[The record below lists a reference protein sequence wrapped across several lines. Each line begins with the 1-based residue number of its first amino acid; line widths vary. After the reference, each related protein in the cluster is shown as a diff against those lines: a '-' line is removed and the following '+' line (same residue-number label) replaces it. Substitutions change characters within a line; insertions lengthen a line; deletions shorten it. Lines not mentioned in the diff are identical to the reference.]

1 MYVSTFRIKNFKS
14 FKEVVIHFNK
24 DINVLTGIN
33 NSGKTTCLEA
43 LALWNECF
51 NKLLRQAGRANPS
64 LGLEKD
70 DFMFGTSQP
79 SYVPFKD
86 INSVRSPEFNDI
98 FHNLD
103 KKNYINLELTL
114 NIDQNIFIKVGFV
127 IRASNGGQN
136 YEISMIGRG
145 TFDHKNFNKIFKRL
159 PESISTVY
167 ASPISTLKGEENF
180 MTVPVIKKALNERE
194 SVVVLRNRIYQL
206 KKQAALFLDFQKDLS
221 FILTNNLENVEI
233 QIIGDEILD
242 INVQVNIK
250 IGVKDTPKNIS
261 LLGSGT
267 LQIIEIL
274 LCLYENKREL
284 NLILLDEPD
293 SHIHRSIQQRLIDTM
308 KKFIENTQLFITTH
322 NESLIRS
329 FEPKYLFH
337 FEPIANKEYRNII
350 YDKPQKLKKGLQ
362 PSSTNHIFKSLNDGD
377 NSLDFIN
384 ALECDKLILVEGE
397 DDARNISVLLK
408 QRINDKNKYM
418 FWSFDGIS
426 GIFNNIKYYK
436 EIFSLI
442 KNKNSLW
449 EKAVLIF
456 DKDEFTELQ
465 KNNLA
470 IAFNEKLGI
479 KTHIWNS
486 YTFETTLLNDQSK
499 FILLVEKYLRS
510 LNISFNANT
519 LNEIVEN
526 NLNQYSVK
534 KQQEWAGGDYKKDYF
549 HRITNDKRIQVDNLF
564 KNSKIITTNDG
575 AIQPDFEAYLR
586 TVCNAK
592 DIHKLAKKD
601 LIQSI
606 MTEILSPF
614 NLTFDVE
621 SDFINLLNCIDKSTW
636 QDNWDFL
643 LHL

>member
-14 FKEVVIHFNK
+14 FKEVIIHFNK

-51 NKLLRQAGRANPS
+51 SKLLRQAGRANPN

-79 SYVPFKD
+79 LYVPFKD

-114 NIDQNIFIKVGFV
+114 NIDQNNFIKIGFV
-127 IRASNGGQN
+127 IRASDGGQN
-136 YEISMIGRG
+136 YEIFMIDRK
-145 TFDHKNFNKIFKRL
+145 TFDHRNFNKTFKRL
-159 PESISTVY
+159 PESISAVY
-167 ASPISTLKGEENF
+167 ASPIAALKGEENF
-180 MTVPVIKKALNERE
+180 MTIPVIKKALNERE
-194 SVVVLRNRIYQL
+194 SVIVLRNRIYQL
-206 KKQAALFLDFQKDLS
+206 KKQGALFLDFQKDLS
-221 FILTNNLENVEI
+221 FILTNNLENGEI
-233 QIIGDEILD
+233 QIIGDEIID

-274 LCLYENKREL
+274 LSLYENKREL

-337 FEPIANKEYRNII
+337 FEPIAHKEYRNIVH
-350 YDKPQKLKKGLQ
+350 DRPQKLKKGLQ
-362 PSSTNHIFKSLNDGD
+362 PSSKNHIFKSLNDGD

-442 KNKNSLW
+442 KNKSSLW

-456 DKDEFTELQ
+456 DKDELTEFQ
-465 KNNLA
+465 KNNLE

-486 YTFETTLLNDQSK
+486 YTFETTLLTDQNK
-499 FILLVEKYLRS
+499 FILLIEKYLRS
-510 LNISFNANT
+510 LTISLDSDT
-519 LNEIVEN
+519 LTEIVEN
-526 NLNQYSVK
+526 NLKNYGIK
-534 KQQEWAGGDYKKDYF
+534 KQQEWDDGNYKNDYF
-549 HRITNDKRIQVDNLF
+549 HRITKEKRIQVDNLF
-564 KNSKIITTNDG
+564 KNAKIITTNDG
-575 AIQPDFEAYLR
+575 AIQPDFEEYLR
-586 TVCNAK
+586 TICNPK

-601 LIQSI
+601 LIQAI

-621 SDFINLLNCIDKSTW
+621 SDFINLLNCVDKSTW
-636 QDNWDFL
+636 QDDWDFL